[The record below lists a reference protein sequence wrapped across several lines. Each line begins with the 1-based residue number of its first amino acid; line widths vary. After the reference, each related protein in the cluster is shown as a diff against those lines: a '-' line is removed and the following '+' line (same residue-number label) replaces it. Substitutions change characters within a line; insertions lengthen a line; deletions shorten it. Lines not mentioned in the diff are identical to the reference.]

1 MLVEIIGIVATLF
14 VIASMCFK
22 TTSIKGSIIMRSL
35 NIVGSVIFVFYG
47 FWLPAYSTGILN
59 IILVIINCYHL
70 ITLINELKKQ
80 S

>member
-1 MLVEIIGIVATLF
+1 MLIEIIGIVATLF

-47 FWLPAYSTGILN
+47 FLLPAYSTGILN
-59 IILVIINCYHL
+59 IVLLLVNSYHL